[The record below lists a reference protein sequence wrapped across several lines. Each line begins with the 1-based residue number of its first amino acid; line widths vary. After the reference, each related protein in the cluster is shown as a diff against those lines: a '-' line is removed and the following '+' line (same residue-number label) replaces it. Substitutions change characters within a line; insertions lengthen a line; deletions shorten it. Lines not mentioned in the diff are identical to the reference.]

1 MSADFVH
8 IDFETRSAADLLVV
22 GADVYAQHHTTDA
35 MCLGIGFNDEP
46 IDLWYPGK
54 VNTQLP
60 RLLEHVKAGQ
70 KVFGHNIGGFEMLIW
85 NCIMTLNYGWPEL
98 KINQCEDTMAMAYA
112 MALPGSLDDASRAAG
127 IPYQKDL
134 AGHRIMMKLSKP
146 RSIDRNGDPIW
157 WTPKD
162 VPEDF
167 EKLYAYCKQDV
178 EVERALAK
186 RLLKLSL

>member
-1 MSADFVH
+1 
-8 IDFETRSAADLLVV
+8 
-22 GADVYAQHHTTDA
+22 
-35 MCLGIGFNDEP
+35 
-46 IDLWYPGK
+46 
-54 VNTQLP
+54 
-60 RLLEHVKAGQ
+60 
-70 KVFGHNIGGFEMLIW
+70 
-85 NCIMTLNYGWPEL
+85 MTLNYGWPEL

-186 RLLKLSL
+186 RLLKLSPFEQKVWELDYKINRRGVYVDQTSARIAVALVEHEKSGLIIRCKKLQATPSALAMLLDNYRTG

>member
-70 KVFGHNIGGFEMLIW
+70 KFSA
-85 NCIMTLNYGWPEL
+85 TTSADL
-98 KINQCEDTMAMAYA
+98 KC
-112 MALPGSLDDASRAAG
+112 
-127 IPYQKDL
+127 
-134 AGHRIMMKLSKP
+134 
-146 RSIDRNGDPIW
+146 
-157 WTPKD
+157 
-162 VPEDF
+162 
-167 EKLYAYCKQDV
+167 
-178 EVERALAK
+178 
-186 RLLKLSL
+186 